1 MLYCCNGNA
10 RGNAA
15 RAGGI
20 IPGGRGLDNKDS
32 NVQARSKDLAKRRVG
47 FDLRGLKVPPPQ
59 RKTKK
64 SVGIWPILY
73 F

>member
-1 MLYCCNGNA
+1 MVLYCCNGNA

-32 NVQARSKDLAKRRVG
+32 NVQARSKDLAKRRVW
-47 FDLRGLKVPPPQ
+47 LRAQGPKVAAP
-59 RKTKK
+59 KK
-64 SVGIWPILY
+64 
-73 F
+73 